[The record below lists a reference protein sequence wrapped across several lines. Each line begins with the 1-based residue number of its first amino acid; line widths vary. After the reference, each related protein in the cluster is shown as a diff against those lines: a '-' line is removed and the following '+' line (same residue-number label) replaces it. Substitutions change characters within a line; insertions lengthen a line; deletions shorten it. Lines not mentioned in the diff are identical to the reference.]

1 MKLDLVALQNAVNA
15 QLETLA
21 NQEAEDQEEAMQ
33 AAISAYCEKAGVVM
47 VPTKVEAL
55 VDVAIRSFERNGM
68 EHWKQCDQ
76 MKRIR
81 KMIRASQKEE

>member
-33 AAISAYCEKAGVVM
+33 AAISAYCEKAGVIM
-47 VPTKVEAL
+47 VPVDEAEKL
-55 VDVAIRSFERNGM
+55 CSFLERDATWDKCGAGYYT
-68 EHWKQCDQ
+68 
-76 MKRIR
+76 MKRQIS
-81 KMIRASQKEE
+81 ASQEEE